1 MDRPN
6 AMDELL
12 GTCDLVSWPHPRYS
26 HCFGWIAVIE
36 RSASDLPLYT
46 GNDLANEDVQY
57 ATTE

>member
-1 MDRPN
+1 
-6 AMDELL
+6 MDELL